1 MGVGAGRRGSGWG
14 VGAVLGATARV
25 GSARGVSGGA
35 RPSLPPRSS
44 QPQAPCAPEP
54 GRKPLPPSRRLASEP
69 AAEAPGRLSPQVTP
83 QVAPS
88 RMTPLPLWDPGHQ
101 AKAGPQLVGAGCGP
115 GVSLSGRT
123 LCHPSWPMYDDWG
136 RVPPTPGQPEE
147 EQAAARDAGTSL
159 RSTARWGSRI
169 EGSGGGRARAL
180 SSAGLPVTNHEDV
193 FLLDPLLPRGHRVP
207 LCLPKPPQQAVGS
220 RRLLLPAPIMA
231 PSVHPSSAQACP
243 STWLSEAEM
252 IALAG
257 LLQMSQGEQTP
268 SSLAGALPSA
278 GCPDPVSVSVSEDP
292 GPSGGQSC
300 PSSADP

>member
-1 MGVGAGRRGSGWG
+1 
-14 VGAVLGATARV
+14 
-25 GSARGVSGGA
+25 
-35 RPSLPPRSS
+35 
-44 QPQAPCAPEP
+44 
-54 GRKPLPPSRRLASEP
+54 
-69 AAEAPGRLSPQVTP
+69 
-83 QVAPS
+83 
-88 RMTPLPLWDPGHQ
+88 MTPLPLWDPGHQ

-147 EQAAARDAGTSL
+147 EQAAARDAG
-159 RSTARWGSRI
+159 
-169 EGSGGGRARAL
+169 
-180 SSAGLPVTNHEDV
+180 LPVTNHEDV

-231 PSVHPSSAQACP
+231 PSVHPSSPQACP

-278 GCPDPVSVSVSEDP
+278 GCPDPVSVSVSVSEDP

-300 PSSADP
+300 PGSADP